1 MVLSLTVLFRFSL
14 TAAHIMDEKVHH
26 KMQIF
31 TNHSSV
37 AYTADYF
44 HLAYVCVCVYVSLQK
59 NGAVVLEGTTSK
71 AALSTSAGVYVLLSL
86 DGFVPTVQSTAT
98 KL

>member
-1 MVLSLTVLFRFSL
+1 MALSLTVLFRFSL

-31 TNHSSV
+31 TNHNSV

-44 HLAYVCVCVYVSLQK
+44 HLLCVCVSLQK

-71 AALSTSAGVYVLLSL
+71 AALSTLAGVYVLLSL
-86 DGFVPTVQSTAT
+86 DGFVPTVQSTAS